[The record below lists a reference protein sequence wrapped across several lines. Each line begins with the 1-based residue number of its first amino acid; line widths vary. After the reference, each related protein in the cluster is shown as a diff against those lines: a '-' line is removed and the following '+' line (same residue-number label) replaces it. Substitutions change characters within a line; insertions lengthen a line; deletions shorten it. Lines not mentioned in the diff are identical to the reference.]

1 MKSKVITGVMI
12 TLFLMGCS
20 TSYKI
25 LDDYDGPFIFND
37 LKTYDWKP
45 INGLKWLDH
54 SAFKR
59 AVDETLSSKG
69 YNFSPVDADF
79 VIETGYNKSA
89 LRRSTAGPR
98 VRPQK
103 GELILIFVT
112 PDNEETMWHG
122 KARVEYDSRFPM
134 QIQDIDIDK
143 AVNDILDSFP
153 PPPSVTGP

>member
-1 MKSKVITGVMI
+1 MVVVI
-12 TLFLMGCS
+12 TLFLIGCS
-20 TSYKI
+20 TSYKM
-25 LDDYDGPFIFND
+25 LDDYDGPVRFND
-37 LKTYDWKP
+37 LKAYDWKP
-45 INGLKWLDH
+45 ISGLKWLDH

-59 AVDETLSSKG
+59 AVDETLSRKG

-98 VRPQK
+98 IRPQK
-103 GELILIFVT
+103 GELMLIFVT
-112 PDNEETMWHG
+112 PDTEETLWHG

-143 AVNDILDSFP
+143 AVYDILDSFP
-153 PPPSVTGP
+153 PPPSVIGP